1 MGVAAVLAPCGSQA
15 PLLAQE
21 GDGESATIRLS
32 GLSYRPTHITVDRFE
47 VELTNLDSSA
57 TYQVVVSS
65 SNAGA
70 LGIGGCGTG
79 SQTRTVTGVASQALR
94 FVLYACAVDSGT
106 VTAEVRRTGADTA
119 DASAG
124 QPLTVVP
131 IPDAVPAAE
140 RAARGAVPRVG
151 TPGIVSGIHFDR
163 VSTTS
168 FRVKWSE
175 PSDGDRDIWSY
186 GILLWTGHVI
196 NDKPPYGDATTIT
209 SWETLMEDRIEKKA
223 HTPTG
228 LQDDETYH
236 FLMHACNPIGCGHWS
251 YPAKSQTTTTTVTPA
266 PGSPDR
272 PHTIRFTDITATS
285 ARVRWSAAANT
296 GGAPLTGFDIKYWPY
311 DPANPNSETGA
322 RTQPADDG
330 NDRTEPVTGLA
341 PNTEYEVKMRACN
354 GPNRCSI
361 WSNDHGFRTL
371 ADTSMPPPPTAT
383 RPAQVARP
391 AVSSRDAALY
401 VSWTAPGAG
410 GSAIT
415 HYDVQYR
422 QGTSG
427 PWTPAN
433 DVQAPARSTT
443 IRGLTNGQAHQVQ
456 VRAVN
461 AVGDGDWS
469 DSAPGTPT
477 TTVTEPGAVR
487 NLTVTPAGSGR
498 LHVSWQAPSR
508 TGGAG
513 ITGYKVSWPGRVQ
526 SLEPTARRYTIPGLT
541 NGQSYSVGVQACN
554 DPAKTR
560 CGDWTYQSDTPTAG
574 VTRPGPVRSLTV
586 TPGNRQ
592 LALRWQAPS
601 SNGGTAITGY
611 EVQYKERISSSWQS
625 WTHSGTGTTAT
636 ITDRLNGT
644 LYDVRVRACNHGD
657 DDEARCSSR
666 WEYAR
671 GTPEAPRPRNLN
683 VVPQARRT
691 AKMTWVEV
699 SGATEYQVAAQVLG
713 ESAWHKG
720 KCEGDPSGMPGR
732 VSQLECVI
740 DLEYITKVG
749 TAIGL
754 QDHPAYA
761 LRVRAAK
768 PQSSAYSEPVV
779 IIDTPIVTT
788 MGDNSR
794 LEVTWTPVDSMHAEL
809 NSGGSYLLRYRK
821 LKDGDM
827 DELGEY
833 ISGHTTRTWNPEV
846 EGYDPTQPT
855 PLLPAGSTSH
865 PLRNLQDKGLY
876 AIQLIYD
883 SPRDRS
889 EGVDTGPVKVFA
901 ARDAYAWPSDRAAG
915 GGERVGSFPLNRPL
929 QNSNYLPAATY
940 EYRLCEDTFPELEID
955 LDAGKVGWPTFIRHA
970 FGRWWD
976 ATDGLVRIVQKPGP
990 CGNYAPQRPVDQAVT
1005 DVQRLMTAGGRPEPD
1020 AQVVRSHVEGFLER
1034 SRYVSVLRKAL
1045 LEAAIRDS
1053 DDDELVEIE
1062 VLSEVFMFESNDNPM
1077 IYDFSSDVTIP
1088 FCGSFHT
1095 MGCAIARTEH
1105 PTRGW
1110 ITDIA
1115 LRKDDAFRPSS
1126 YFIPE
1131 IPIIT
1136 FNKCQVQLTA
1146 NQQSFAARY
1155 AVLVHELGHAYGI
1168 RNGRDGR
1175 EQEIH
1180 HPNTEANGIRDTVME
1195 KGTTVCAPTPFDVM
1209 AMQALYQT
1217 KPRPASNGLDEL
1229 G

>member
-1 MGVAAVLAPCGSQA
+1 MRPPGRLLAGFRVGGAASLCAWPASRVAW
-15 PLLAQE
+15 AQE

-175 PSDGDRDIWSY
+175 PSDGDNELQGY
-186 GILLWTGHVI
+186 GILLWTGHVED
-196 NDKPPYGDATTIT
+196 DKPGYGEATTIGVPAT
-209 SWETLMEDRIEKKA
+209 FREDGIDKQA
-223 HTPTG
+223 QTFTG

-236 FLMHACNPIGCGHWS
+236 FLMHACNEIGCGHWS

-296 GGAPLTGFDIKYWPY
+296 GGVPLTGFDIKYWPY

-341 PNTEYEVKMRACN
+341 PNTEYEVKMRACD
-354 GPNRCSI
+354 GSNRCSV

-371 ADTSMPPPPTAT
+371 ADTSMPIPT
-383 RPAQVARP
+383 RPTRVARP
-391 AVSSRDAALY
+391 TVASRDAALY
-401 VSWTAPGAG
+401 VSWTAPGHG

-443 IRGLTNGQAHQVQ
+443 IRQLTNGQAYQVQ

-461 AVGDGDWS
+461 AVGDGTWS

-477 TTVTEPGAVR
+477 TTVTEPGAAATMSVTPG
-487 NLTVTPAGSGR
+487 NGQLTVTWTPPDS
-498 LHVSWQAPSR
+498 
-508 TGGAG
+508 TGGAA

-586 TPGNRQ
+586 TPDNRE

-611 EVQYKERISSSWQS
+611 EVGYKKRIESNWQS

-644 LYDVRVRACNHGD
+644 LYDVRVRACNHSVGQT
-657 DDEARCSSR
+657 ARCSAKWR
-666 WEYAR
+666 TAE
-671 GTPEAPRPRNLN
+671 GTPEAPRPRNLD
-683 VVPQARRT
+683 VVPLAWSPGVLVRR
-691 AKMTWVEV
+691 AAELTWVPV
-699 SGATEYQVAAQVLG
+699 DGATRYQVQAQILGQADWHDARCAAASTGRPTQPTCVLDLDRL
-713 ESAWHKG
+713 AK
-720 KCEGDPSGMPGR
+720 PGADF
-732 VSQLECVI
+732 L
-740 DLEYITKVG
+740 
-749 TAIGL
+749 GL
-754 QDHPAYA
+754 HNHQAYA
-761 LRVRAAK
+761 LQVRMLE
-768 PQSSAYSEPVV
+768 PEESAFSEPIV
-779 IIDTPIVTT
+779 IIDTPIFRAKGASTRV
-788 MGDNSR
+788 
-794 LEVTWTPVDSMHAEL
+794 EVSWRPVGTHSHINAD
-809 NSGGSYLLRYRK
+809 GRYQLRYRRF
-821 LKDGDM
+821 LGDHWSV
-827 DELGEY
+827 D
-833 ISGHTTRTWNPEV
+833 WNPET
-846 EGYDPTQPT
+846 EGFTPTRPT
-855 PLLPAGSTSH
+855 PLLPVGTTAH
-865 PLRNLQDKGLY
+865 PISGLVNYGLY
-876 AIQLIYD
+876 AIQLLYNA
-883 SPRDRS
+883 PRNNA
-889 EGVDTGPVKVFA
+889 PAIKVFA

-915 GGERVGSFPLNRPL
+915 AGKDEDGNFYAGERVGTFPLWPT
-929 QNSNYLPAATY
+929 ATKTTY
-940 EYRLCEDTFPELEID
+940 AYHVCSDTFPASDDSQGIMDELGDSDPLRVKARAFVQDAFEQWETATPLATGGSLITMKYLGTQCASYERFIEPIVSAIDTLSDLGETADEIRLHVQGLLESFNLTD
-955 LDAGKVGWPTFIRHA
+955 FTKQDRKLNEVIYVDVPEDQENEVYFSEVSKEIGLD
-970 FGRWWD
+970 
-976 ATDGLVRIVQKPGP
+976 P
-990 CGNYAPQRPVDQAVT
+990 CGLEPLACAVRRPGVDT
-1005 DVQRLMTAGGRPEPD
+1005 IDILLYGRSFTPEFAWDIPTKFSFSQCSG
-1020 AQVVRSHVEGFLER
+1020 A
-1034 SRYVSVLRKAL
+1034 
-1045 LEAAIRDS
+1045 
-1053 DDDELVEIE
+1053 
-1062 VLSEVFMFESNDNPM
+1062 DNPSPSLYATVVHEGGHALGISGTTRSGGTGDQYHHSQVEDSVM
-1077 IYDFSSDVTIP
+1077 K
-1088 FCGSFHT
+1088 
-1095 MGCAIARTEH
+1095 
-1105 PTRGW
+1105 TRG
-1110 ITDIA
+1110 INPCT
-1115 LRKDDAFRPSS
+1115 
-1126 YFIPE
+1126 
-1131 IPIIT
+1131 
-1136 FNKCQVQLTA
+1136 
-1146 NQQSFAARY
+1146 
-1155 AVLVHELGHAYGI
+1155 
-1168 RNGRDGR
+1168 
-1175 EQEIH
+1175 
-1180 HPNTEANGIRDTVME
+1180 
-1195 KGTTVCAPTPFDVM
+1195 PTPFDVM
-1209 AMQALYQT
+1209 ALYALYQT
-1217 KPRPASNGLDEL
+1217 VD
-1229 G
+1229 